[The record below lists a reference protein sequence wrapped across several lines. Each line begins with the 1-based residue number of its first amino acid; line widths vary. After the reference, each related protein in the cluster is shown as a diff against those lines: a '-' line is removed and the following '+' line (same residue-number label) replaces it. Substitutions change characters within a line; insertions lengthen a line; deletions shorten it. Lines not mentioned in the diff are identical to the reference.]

1 MRLNNLNRD
10 VFKLFR
16 SHRRFAWLTFWS
28 RAWGLALVLKGIPS
42 ERRIYQSTLVG
53 QTKLLS

>member
-10 VFKLFR
+10 MLNHFVIITVCSVEFFVLCLRIF
-16 SHRRFAWLTFWS
+16 T
-28 RAWGLALVLKGIPS
+28 GLKGFPS
-42 ERRIYQSTLVG
+42 ERRIYESTLVG